1 MAPTVTGLR
10 RQLGLLDAVMINVGT
25 IIASAIFFVPSDIA
39 RTIPG
44 AGPAVLVWV
53 VGGAVSLLGAL
64 SVAELGAALPEA
76 GGMFVYLREAYG
88 PLWAFLYGWGAG
100 IVINPASIA
109 AISLVC
115 ATYLGYFLPLSAGA
129 IPWVAA
135 ATTVVLTVLNCL
147 GLKPGTLT
155 QNILTTLKIGLV
167 VLLIVAG
174 LALPG
179 GSTTNLQPL
188 WPEGAPLA
196 LLPAFGVAM
205 VSVLWAYDGWNEIT
219 YVGSEVKDPGR
230 TMPRAIVLS
239 TVIGMALYVAV
250 TVAYQYVLPAAKIA
264 ASPLVAS
271 DAAQVTLGRAGA
283 GLVAA
288 AIVISTLGAN
298 NGIIL
303 TAARIPYAMAVD
315 GQLFRFLGA
324 VHPRFATP
332 VASLLTQGAI
342 AVALTLSGRYQALYT
357 YAVFVSWVFYA
368 MSCAAVLTLR
378 ARRPDLPRPYRT
390 WGYPVTPVVFIAFA
404 AWLVGNTILQNPK
417 DAAIGAGLVLVGL
430 PYFYYGRWRS
440 RVATGSSVASRP
452 GSAQTRVP

>member
-1 MAPTVTGLR
+1 MTGLR

-39 RTIPG
+39 KAIPG

-53 VGGAVSLLGAL
+53 IGGGVSLLGAL
-64 SVAELGAALPEA
+64 CVAELGAAMPQA

-88 PLWAFLYGWGAG
+88 PLWAYLYGWGAG

-109 AISLVC
+109 AISVVC
-115 ATYLGYFLPLSAGA
+115 ATYLGYFIPISPAA

-135 ATTVVLTVLNCL
+135 GTTVGLTALNCL
-147 GLKPGTLT
+147 GVKPGTLT
-155 QNILTTLKIGLV
+155 QNVLTALKIGLV
-167 VLLIVAG
+167 LLLIVAG

-179 GSTTNLQPL
+179 GSAQNFHPV
-188 WPEGAPLA
+188 WPAGSPLA

-205 VSVLWAYDGWNEIT
+205 VSVLWAYDGWIEIT

-239 TVIGMALYVAV
+239 TLIGVALYTAV
-250 TVAYQYVLPAAKIA
+250 TIAYQYVLPAARIA
-264 ASPLVAS
+264 GSPLVAS
-271 DAAQVTLGRAGA
+271 DAAQVTLGGAGA

-303 TAARIPYAMAVD
+303 TAARIPYAMAQD

-342 AVALTLSGRYQALYT
+342 TVALTLSGKYQALYT
-357 YAVFVSWVFYA
+357 YVVFVGWIFYA
-368 MSCAAVLTLR
+368 LSCAAVMRLR
-378 ARRPDLPRPYRT
+378 AKRPDLERPYRA
-390 WGYPVTPVVFIAFA
+390 WGYPFTPIVFIAFA
-404 AWLVGNTILQNPK
+404 LWLVVNTIAQSPR
-417 DAAIGAGLVLVGL
+417 DAAIGAGLVLIGL
-430 PYFYYGRWRS
+430 PFFYYFRRRERS
-440 RVATGSSVASRP
+440 ARATG
-452 GSAQTRVP
+452 

>member
-1 MAPTVTGLR
+1 LRSTVTGLR

-64 SVAELGAALPEA
+64 CVAELGAAMPQA

-88 PLWAFLYGWGAG
+88 PLWAYLYGWGAG

-109 AISLVC
+109 AISVVC
-115 ATYLGYFLPLSAGA
+115 ATYLGYFIPMSPGA

-135 ATTVVLTVLNCL
+135 GTTVVLTALNCL
-147 GLKPGTLT
+147 GVKPGTLT
-155 QNILTTLKIGLV
+155 QNVLTALKIGLV
-167 VLLIVAG
+167 LLLIVTG
-174 LALPG
+174 LLLPG
-179 GSTTNLQPL
+179 GSVQNFHPV
-188 WPEGAPLA
+188 WPAGSPLA

-205 VSVLWAYDGWNEIT
+205 VSVLWAYDGWIEIT
-219 YVGSEVKDPGR
+219 YVGGEVKDPGR

-239 TVIGMALYVAV
+239 TLIGMALYVAV

-271 DAAQVTLGRAGA
+271 DAAQMTLGRAGA

-303 TAARIPYAMAVD
+303 TAARIPYAMAED
-315 GQLFRFLGA
+315 GQLFKFLGV

-332 VASLLTQGAI
+332 VASLLAQGAI
-342 AVALTLSGRYQALYT
+342 TVALTLSGKYQALYT
-357 YAVFVSWVFYA
+357 YVVFVGWIFYA
-368 MSCAAVLTLR
+368 LACSAVMRLR
-378 ARRPDLPRPYRT
+378 AKRPDLERPYRA
-390 WGYPVTPVVFIAFA
+390 WGYPFTPIVFIAFA
-404 AWLVGNTILQNPK
+404 LWLVFNTIVQTPK
-417 DAAIGAGLVLVGL
+417 ESAIGAGLVLIGL
-430 PYFYYGRWRS
+430 PLFYYFRS
-440 RVATGSSVASRP
+440 RERSPATP
-452 GSAQTRVP
+452 G

>member
-39 RTIPG
+39 RAIPG

-64 SVAELGAALPEA
+64 CVAELGAAMPEA
-76 GGMFVYLREAYG
+76 GGQFAYLREAYG
-88 PLWAFLYGWGAG
+88 PLWAYLYGWGAG

-109 AISLVC
+109 AISVVC
-115 ATYLGYFLPLSAGA
+115 ATYLGYFIPLSPGA

-135 ATTVVLTVLNCL
+135 GTTVVLTVLNCL
-147 GLKPGTLT
+147 GVKPGTLT
-155 QNILTTLKIGLV
+155 QNVLTALKIGLV
-167 VLLIVAG
+167 LLLIVAG

-179 GSTTNLQPL
+179 GSAQNFHPV
-188 WPEGAPLA
+188 WPAGSPLA

-205 VSVLWAYDGWNEIT
+205 VSVLWAYDGWIEIT

-239 TVIGMALYVAV
+239 TLIGMALYVAV
-250 TVAYQYVLPAAKIA
+250 TVAYQYVLPAAQIA
-264 ASPLVAS
+264 GSPLVAS

-288 AIVISTLGAN
+288 AIVVSTLGAN

-303 TAARIPYAMAVD
+303 TAARIPYAMAQH

-342 AVALTLSGRYQALYT
+342 TVALTLSGKYQALYT
-357 YAVFVSWVFYA
+357 YVVFVGWIFYA
-368 MSCAAVLTLR
+368 SSCAAVMR
-378 ARRPDLPRPYRT
+378 AKRPDLERPYRA
-390 WGYPVTPVVFIAFA
+390 WGYPFTPIVFIAFA
-404 AWLVGNTILQNPK
+404 LWLVVNTIAQSPR
-417 DAAIGAGLVLVGL
+417 DAAIGAGLVVLGL
-430 PYFYYGRWRS
+430 PLFYYFRGRNAGGRLP
-440 RVATGSSVASRP
+440 VA
-452 GSAQTRVP
+452 

>member
-1 MAPTVTGLR
+1 VTGLR

-39 RTIPG
+39 KAIPG

-64 SVAELGAALPEA
+64 CVAELGAAMPQA

-88 PLWAFLYGWGAG
+88 PLWAYLYGWGAG

-109 AISLVC
+109 AISVVC
-115 ATYLGYFLPLSAGA
+115 ATYLGYFIPISPAA

-135 ATTVVLTVLNCL
+135 ATTVGLTALNCL
-147 GLKPGTLT
+147 GVKPGTLT
-155 QNILTTLKIGLV
+155 QNVLTALKIGLV
-167 VLLIVAG
+167 LLLIVAG

-179 GSTTNLQPL
+179 GSAQNFHPV
-188 WPEGAPLA
+188 WPAGSPLA

-205 VSVLWAYDGWNEIT
+205 VSVLWAYDGWIEIT

-239 TVIGMALYVAV
+239 TLIGVALYTAV

-264 ASPLVAS
+264 GSPLVAS
-271 DAAQVTLGRAGA
+271 DAAQVTLGGAGA

-303 TAARIPYAMAVD
+303 TAARIPYAMAQD

-342 AVALTLSGRYQALYT
+342 TVALTLSGKYQALYT
-357 YAVFVSWVFYA
+357 YVVFVGWIFYA
-368 MSCAAVLTLR
+368 LSCAAVMRLR
-378 ARRPDLPRPYRT
+378 AKRPDLERPYRA
-390 WGYPVTPVVFIAFA
+390 WGYPCTPIVFIAFA
-404 AWLVGNTILQNPK
+404 LWLVGNTIAQSPK
-417 DAAIGAGLVLVGL
+417 DAAIGAGLVLIGL
-430 PYFYYGRWRS
+430 PFFYYFRGRERS
-440 RVATGSSVASRP
+440 AAAP
-452 GSAQTRVP
+452 G